1 MPARYACS
9 REENTEGDNWVPC
22 CREAMRESVVKGVD
36 MHTKIL
42 TGLLLL
48 GLLTVVLASCGIRE
62 ASPVSGPT
70 AKSTGANFLQDKI
83 TIKKGESII
92 FMNESSSPHL

>member
-1 MPARYACS
+1 M
-9 REENTEGDNWVPC
+9 
-22 CREAMRESVVKGVD
+22 VKGVD
-36 MHTKIL
+36 MHKKIF

-70 AKSTGANFLQDKI
+70 AKLKGFDGARTTAKATLGRVGGR
-83 TIKKGESII
+83 TSIP
-92 FMNESSSPHL
+92 ERP